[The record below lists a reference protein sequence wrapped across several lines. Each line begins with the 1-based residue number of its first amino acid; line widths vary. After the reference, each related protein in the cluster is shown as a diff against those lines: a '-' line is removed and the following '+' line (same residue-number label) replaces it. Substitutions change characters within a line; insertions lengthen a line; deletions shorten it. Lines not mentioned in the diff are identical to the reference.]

1 MRRAWW
7 SWLGGIRIR
16 SALAAVAVTTVA
28 VGAAALAMVY
38 TARSTLTGNL
48 DATASQRAAQVAS
61 SIRSGDAT
69 GLAQLLRSSAG
80 DETVVHIFTPDGT
93 VVASSA
99 ELNGRPPITNL
110 RPAFDGTAWEQGR
123 LLPDSED
130 PFRIVATS
138 IRTDDGS
145 RIVAVAQSLRPVNE
159 SIEALTEAVL
169 VGMPLLA
176 LVVGVATFVFVGRSL
191 RPVEGIRRRVAGI
204 TGRDLHAA
212 RVPVPAARDEVAA
225 LAETMNEML
234 DRLESSAAA
243 QRRFVADASHEL
255 RSPLTTLRVGLDVLA
270 RHPHDQPAKIER
282 LQAEAERLGRI
293 VSDLLLLARADE
305 HGLTPQWGDVDLD
318 DLVYGHRERIQA
330 QYRRLVVDAS
340 VQPVRVHGDAHQLDR
355 AIGNLCDNAATHA
368 GKRVALTLF
377 ADETHAHLV
386 VGDDGPGI
394 DAADRRRVF
403 DRFVRLDDSRARSD
417 GGSGLGLAITR
428 EIVHGH
434 HGAITVGT
442 SLLGGAALHVDLP
455 VGGQNGG
462 DACES

>member
-28 VGAAALAMVY
+28 VGVAALAMVY
-38 TARSTLTGNL
+38 TARSTLTGNV
-48 DATASQRAAQVAS
+48 DATAAQRAAQVAS
-61 SIRSGDAT
+61 AIRSGDAT
-69 GLAQLLRSSAG
+69 GLEQLLRSSAG
-80 DETVVHIFTPDGT
+80 DETVVQIFTPDGT

-99 ELNGRPPITNL
+99 ELSGRPPITSL
-110 RPAFDGTAWEQGR
+110 RPAADGTAWQQGR

-159 SIEALTEAVL
+159 SVEALTEAVL

-204 TGRDLHAA
+204 TGRDLHA

-255 RSPLTTLRVGLDVLA
+255 RSPLTTLQVGLDVLA
-270 RHPHDQPAKIER
+270 RRPHDQPAKVER
-282 LQAEAERLGRI
+282 LQTQAERLGRL

-305 HGLTPQWGDVDLD
+305 HGLTPRWGDVDLD
-318 DLVYGHRERIQA
+318 DLVYGHRERLQGLHPS
-330 QYRRLVVDAS
+330 LVVDAS
-340 VQPVRVHGDAHQLDR
+340 VRPVRVHGDAHQLDR

-368 GKRVALTLF
+368 GKRVALTLY
-377 ADETHAHLV
+377 ADDRNAHLV

-434 HGAITVGT
+434 HGTITVGT

-455 VGGQNGG
+455 VDGQNAG
-462 DACES
+462 DACTS

>member
-28 VGAAALAMVY
+28 VGVAALAMVY
-38 TARSTLTGNL
+38 TARSTLTGNV
-48 DATASQRAAQVAS
+48 DATASQRAAQVTSA
-61 SIRSGDAT
+61 IRSGDAT
-69 GLAQLLRSSAG
+69 VLAQLLRSSAG
-80 DETVVHIFTPDGT
+80 DETVVQIFTPDGT

-99 ELNGRPPITNL
+99 ELNGRPPITSL
-110 RPAFDGTAWEQGR
+110 RPAVDGTAWQQGR

-145 RIVAVAQSLRPVNE
+145 RIVAVAQSMRPVNE
-159 SIEALTEAVL
+159 SIEALIEAVL

-204 TGRDLHAA
+204 TGRDLHA

-225 LAETMNEML
+225 LAETMNGML

-255 RSPLTTLRVGLDVLA
+255 RSPLTTLQVGLDVLA
-270 RHPHDQPAKIER
+270 RHPHDRPARIER
-282 LQAEAERLGRI
+282 LQAQAERLGRL

-305 HGLTPQWGDVDLD
+305 HGLTPQWGEVDLD

-330 QYRRLVVDAS
+330 QHPNLVVDAS
-340 VQPVRVHGDAHQLDR
+340 VQPVRVHGDARQLDR
-355 AIGNLCDNAATHA
+355 AIGNLCDNAAMHA
-368 GKRVALTLF
+368 GKRVALTLS

-403 DRFVRLDDSRARSD
+403 DRFVRLDDSRTRSD

-442 SLLGGAALHVDLP
+442 SLLGGAALHLDLP

-462 DACES
+462 DACAS